1 MRPFPTPEKER
12 ELSRSPAL
20 GLARVV
26 RTTKRAH
33 SSASRSC
40 ASESCFAYMAESV
53 SAAQPSSSTKKKMG
67 RKVASR
73 LLPPSAS
80 SASGSRIRCGF
91 LLRLRG
97 WLSCRFA
104 RTRQEELHCCSMKA
118 ALASHSPLFAQLAQ
132 SLSRSRYDG
141 SSHAAPHAENMYCG
155 LRMHSP
161 ALAHPSQSLV
171 PECARSRRSPASR
184 FFSASLACSSA
195 LWAALAPPPS
205 LRACAS
211 TSAS

>member
-1 MRPFPTPEKER
+1 MSVFPTPEKER
-12 ELSRSPAL
+12 ALSRSPAR
-20 GLARVV
+20 GVARVV

-33 SSASRSC
+33 SSASWSC
-40 ASESCFAYMAESV
+40 ASEICFAYMAESV
-53 SAAQPSSSTKKKMG
+53 SAAHPSSSTKKKMG

-161 ALAHPSQSLV
+161 ALAHPSQSLD
-171 PECARSRRSPASR
+171 PECARSRRL
-184 FFSASLACSSA
+184 FSASLACSSA
-195 LWAALAPPPS
+195 LLAALAPPPS